1 MTVKNHKFDVKI
13 DKILKLMINSLYSN
27 KDVAIR
33 ELVSNA
39 ADACDKLRYLSLQDN
54 KILKEE
60 EKLKIEIFLD
70 KKNKQIS
77 IKDNGIGM
85 NEQELINNLG
95 TIAKSG
101 TEEFINSLTE
111 DKKKNAELIG
121 QFGVGFYAS
130 FMVAQNVEV
139 ISKKYDNDK
148 TLKWTSVG
156 DGSFDI
162 DDSKE
167 SLDRGTKIILNL
179 KDEDQ
184 DNFLD
189 KLFVKNI
196 ISKYSDHISVSIE
209 LTSDEDKKEDKPEVI
224 NSSSAIWA
232 KQKSEVTKKQYEEF
246 YKNIS
251 HLPGEPFMTIHNHS
265 EGTLEFSNLLFVP
278 SMKPFDLYNQERKA
292 TGVKLYVKKIF
303 ISEDIELIPA
313 WLRFIKGVVDSQD
326 LPLNISRETLQH
338 NIIIEKIKKAI
349 VTKILS
355 ELKKK
360 SSKEEEYLKFWENF
374 GPVLKEGLC
383 EYGEFKEKI
392 LDISRFYTSKS
403 IDKPITLKQYLNNC
417 SKDQDKIYYITGDS
431 TDSIKNNPKLEGFIQ
446 NDIEVLFLTDPVDD
460 FWVTSTNEYQK
471 KEFQSINRSDIDLE
485 KVAGKNSDKKDD
497 KKSQEVE
504 KDFEGLITYIKS
516 ILGDRIKDVKISK
529 KLNSS
534 PVCLAV
540 DGMGMDIRMERF
552 LKSQN
557 QLQNTSAKLFE
568 INSNHKIIKYLQDNI
583 TDKNLEAQNKN
594 IVLSLYDQACIIE
607 GEPILNPKEFSD
619 RLNSLIEKTF

>member
-13 DKILKLMINSLYSN
+13 DKVLKLMINSLYSN

-60 EKLKIEIFLD
+60 ETLKIEIFLD

-85 NEQELINNLG
+85 SEDDLINNLG

-130 FMVAQNVEV
+130 FMVSDNVEV
-139 ISKKYDNDK
+139 ISRKYDGEK
-148 TLKWTSVG
+148 TLKWSSTG
-156 DGSFDI
+156 DGRFDI
-162 DDSKE
+162 DDSSEKLE
-167 SLDRGTKIILNL
+167 KGTKIILNL
-179 KDEDQ
+179 KEEDK

-189 KLFVKNI
+189 KFFIKNI
-196 ISKYSDHISVSIE
+196 VSKYSDHISVSIE
-209 LTSDEDKKEDKPEVI
+209 LSSDEDKEEDKPEVI
-224 NSSSAIWA
+224 NSSSAIWT
-232 KQKSEVTKKQYEEF
+232 KQKSEVTKEQYEDF

-251 HLPGEPFMTIHNHS
+251 HLPGEPFMTIHSHS
-265 EGTLEFSNLLFVP
+265 EGVLEFSNLLFIP
-278 SMKPFDLYNQERKA
+278 TMKPFDLYNQERRA

-313 WLRFIKGVVDSQD
+313 WLRFVKGVVDSQD

-338 NIIIEKIKKAI
+338 NIIIEKIKKSI
-349 VTKILS
+349 VNKILS

-360 SSKEEEYLKFWENF
+360 SKKEDEYLKFWENF

-403 IDKPITLKQYLNNC
+403 LDNPITLQKYFDNR
-417 SKDQDKIYYITGDS
+417 SKDQDKIYYITGES
-431 TDSIKNNPKLEGFIQ
+431 IDSIKNNPKLEGFNK
-446 NDIEVLFLTDPVDD
+446 NDIEVLFLVDPVDD

-471 KEFQSINRSDIDLE
+471 KEFQSINRSDIDLD
-485 KVAGKNSDKKDD
+485 KISGKDKDKKDEE
-497 KKSQEVE
+497 KSKEIE
-504 KDFEGLITYIKS
+504 KGFEGLITYIKS
-516 ILGDRIKDVKISK
+516 VLGDKIKDVKISK

-540 DGMGMDIRMERF
+540 DGIGMDIRMERF

-557 QLQNTSAKLFE
+557 QLKSTSAKLFE
-568 INSNHKIIKYLQDNI
+568 INPDHKIIKHLQDNVS
-583 TDKNLEAQNKN
+583 DKNLENQNKN

-607 GEPILNPKEFSD
+607 GEPIANPKEFSD
-619 RLNSLIEKTF
+619 RINGLIEKTF